1 MLTFTLTGSVSGMHP
16 TATGDLALQ
25 VLSSR
30 SSGGFSSVIAI
41 CRDPL
46 LSAHI
51 ERRYGSGD
59 SIRIVGELETRGDE
73 TGGVRPFDA
82 LLIVHDVQPINVRE
96 ACP

>member
-30 SSGGFSSVIAI
+30 SGSVFSVLTI

-51 ERRYGSGD
+51 ERRYGVGD
-59 SIRIVGELETRGDE
+59 PIRIDGELEPC
-73 TGGVRPFDA
+73 GGEIGGIRPFDA
-82 LLIVHDVQPINVRE
+82 LLVVHDVEAISVQE